1 MATGIILMVQDGR
14 VTNKMCQIFSKIR
27 STSKRIACKIGSQ
40 VVLNNTRT
48 SSFPY
53 LLYRKYDSNK
63 SVKYPAHLIYLGGK
77 RSKIGPQSEG

>member
-14 VTNKMCQIFSKIR
+14 VTNKMYEIFIKIG

-40 VVLNNTRT
+40 IVLNTTRT

-53 LLYRKYDSNK
+53 LLYREYDSNR

-77 RSKIGPQSEG
+77 RSKIGQQSEG